1 MSREDTISIWISQPI
16 VSAWPQQ
23 DYYLLEFCT
32 FYEFIFK
39 LLDMYIFLRFEK
51 KNFLL
56 PWIGLTMVGPCLFLS
71 YLVLDILFLNFTA
84 ASRLM
89 LTEGVVT
96 TVTLYLVTTVYS
108 LYLDM
113 AAPPALVIDDAFDE
127 EHTGYR

>member
-1 MSREDTISIWISQPI
+1 MFIIS
-16 VSAWPQQ
+16 
-23 DYYLLEFCT
+23 
-32 FYEFIFK
+32 
-39 LLDMYIFLRFEK
+39 FEK

-56 PWIGLTMVGPCLFLS
+56 PWIGLTMVGPSLFLS
-71 YLVLDILFLNFTA
+71 YLVLDLLFLNFTA